1 MEQTGTPTSS
11 SKSVGKRQKSEQL
24 KQWAAFLT
32 LGCFAWG
39 TSYLWIKIALEEIGP
54 FMLVALRVTFGT
66 IVIWL
71 LVFLFRIPLPRS
83 RTAIGSGAL
92 LGLTNMAIPFILIS
106 WGQTHISSGLAG
118 ILTATTPLFTIVIAH
133 LLLADEQITLRKLIG
148 LVVGFG
154 GIVLLFSRDLG
165 TLGFSRNIWAQLAV
179 VGATLSYSVSAVY
192 TKRKLSDQH
201 PITITAISLTV
212 AMVLMWIL
220 IPIVEESVTWPQ
232 LPLTWAAAAW
242 LGIIGTALAY
252 PLLYFLFHAWGATR
266 TTLVTYVTPIVAVTL
281 GVVILGEM
289 VEWELV
295 LGGLLIIVGV
305 GIINWRR

>member
-1 MEQTGTPTSS
+1 MDQTGTSTSP
-11 SKSVGKRQKSEQL
+11 SKSVGGWQKSKHL

-66 IVIWL
+66 SVIWL
-71 LVFLFRIPLPRS
+71 LVILFRIPLPRS
-83 RTAIGSGAL
+83 RIAIRSGVL

-118 ILTATTPLFTIVIAH
+118 ILTSTTPLFTIVIAH
-133 LLLADEQITLRKLIG
+133 LLLADEQITLPKLMG

-154 GIVLLFSRDLG
+154 GIVLLFSRDLRS
-165 TLGFSRNIWAQLAV
+165 LGPSRNIWAQLAV
-179 VGATLSYSVSAVY
+179 VGATLSYAVSGVY
-192 TKRKLSDQH
+192 TKRKLGDQH
-201 PITITAISLTV
+201 PIAIAAISLTA

-220 IPIVEESVTWPQ
+220 MPIVEEPVTWPQ

-242 LGIIGTALAY
+242 LGIIGTSLAY
-252 PLLYFLFHAWGATR
+252 PLLYFLIQTWGPTR
-266 TTLVTYVTPIVAVTL
+266 TTLVSYVIPIVAVTL
-281 GVVILGEM
+281 GIVLLGEM

-295 LGGLLIIVGV
+295 LGGLLVLAGV
-305 GIINWRR
+305 RLVNWR